1 MNKYQKLL
9 ELNDGFTLDDL
20 KMSYKRQVKRNHPD
34 LFETEKE
41 KIRANRKMQKLNE
54 AYQVLL
60 EQLRNAEIS
69 LDTVDSNEH
78 NNFEEQENIN
88 SEPKQEET
96 FEPDEADWL
105 ESLPLAPR
113 IKRAQRKL
121 LVFVSALCSGAL
133 ASKCS
138 YVLLGIVIT
147 IISVLLSLE

>member
-9 ELNDGFTLDDL
+9 ELNDSFTIDDL

-34 LFETEKE
+34 LFKTEKE

-60 EQLRNAEIS
+60 EQLRNAEICS
-69 LDTVDSNEH
+69 DTNVEEINESDRV
-78 NNFEEQENIN
+78 NEYDYN
-88 SEPKQEET
+88 SEPDNINCEPEQEET

-105 ESLPLAPR
+105 ESL
-113 IKRAQRKL
+113 
-121 LVFVSALCSGAL
+121 L

>member
-20 KMSYKRQVKRNHPD
+20 KMSYKRQVKLNHPD
-34 LFETEKE
+34 LFNTEKE
-41 KIRANRKMQKLNE
+41 KIKANRKMQKLNE

-60 EQLRNAEIS
+60 EQFRNAEIS
-69 LDTVDSNEH
+69 IYSDIYKIFEPNDYNE
-78 NNFEEQENIN
+78 NDNIN
-88 SEPKQEET
+88 CEPEQEET

-105 ESLPLAPR
+105 ESL
-113 IKRAQRKL
+113 
-121 LVFVSALCSGAL
+121 L

-138 YVLLGIVIT
+138 YILLGIVIT

>member
-20 KMSYKRQVKRNHPD
+20 KRSYKRQVKRNHPD
-34 LFETEKE
+34 LFKTEKE
-41 KIRANRKMQKLNE
+41 KIKANRKMQKLNE

-69 LDTVDSNEH
+69 LATADSNQSQ
-78 NNFEEQENIN
+78 NLSENVDC
-88 SEPKQEET
+88 EPKHEET

-105 ESLPLAPR
+105 ESL
-113 IKRAQRKL
+113 
-121 LVFVSALCSGAL
+121 L